1 MARSGGNSVP
11 ERPMIGTIREKIPKK
26 TSIMIT
32 AGMAILVSMT
42 NRYVDNE
49 DFQSGL
55 MILAMYSLMISGGK
69 VQNIAIKAE
78 ASPAVVSMNVNTD
91 QIKREASKW
100 ISSIILGWIFF
111 QK

>member
-49 DFQSGL
+49 AGKWKKIHQDFAL
-55 MILAMYSLMISGGK
+55 ILWFHQYTWASIS
-69 VQNIAIKAE
+69 
-78 ASPAVVSMNVNTD
+78 
-91 QIKREASKW
+91 W
-100 ISSIILGWIFF
+100 IS
-111 QK
+111 

>member
-32 AGMAILVSMT
+32 AGMAMLVSMT

-91 QIKREASKW
+91 QIKREASK
-100 ISSIILGWIFF
+100 
-111 QK
+111 

>member
-49 DFQSGL
+49 
-55 MILAMYSLMISGGK
+55 AGK
-69 VQNIAIKAE
+69 WKTNPM
-78 ASPAVVSMNVNTD
+78 ASRFSINTVVSSIYMGINFVD
-91 QIKREASKW
+91 FVKW
-100 ISSIILGWIFF
+100 WF
-111 QK
+111 QG

>member
-32 AGMAILVSMT
+32 AGIAILVSVT

-49 DFQSGL
+49 
-55 MILAMYSLMISGGK
+55 
-69 VQNIAIKAE
+69 AE
-78 ASPAVVSMNVNTD
+78 
-91 QIKREASKW
+91 KREKG
-100 ISSIILGWIFF
+100 ISIIH
-111 QK
+111 QR